1 MRKRLV
7 LLACVVTCGCRGR
20 AEETRPASVT
30 RAALV
35 LATSTTLA
43 PASASSTD
51 AGSGAGARIGTS
63 VATSPCGEMVHVHG
77 DYCPTVEHKCL
88 AWLDP
93 PGDRYEH
100 FRCAR
105 YARPATC
112 KAPRRSLDFCIA
124 RTEEHD
130 PGTLVPVNRASWTE
144 ATRICRAQGARLCTA
159 SEWQFACEGEEMRP
173 YAYGFERDSSAC
185 NVDIAAGLGRVGRLV
200 DHRVA
205 VGSKP
210 RCTSAFGVF
219 DMAGNVDEWV
229 TLEGLPR
236 GTREVMKGSWWIPG
250 KHTCRAQQA
259 GHGDSYGGT
268 ETGVRCCRDSNAT
281 LASR

>member
-1 MRKRLV
+1 MPV
-7 LLACVVTCGCRGR
+7 
-20 AEETRPASVT
+20 P

-35 LATSTTLA
+35 LATSTTLE
-43 PASASSTD
+43 PASASSID
-51 AGSGAGARIGTS
+51 AGSGAAARLGTS